1 MDLFVCHGYV
11 GLEFWLG
18 TFWHIAILKQ
28 EEAILLLTNKT
39 LADFQLAYFFYV
51 ILQYNIMVCRHCKM
65 GNLDVIVLK
74 QALKPGLFS
83 VDLLLLY
90 SKRSE
95 YYLHH

>member
-1 MDLFVCHGYV
+1 MGMLVLSFGRAH
-11 GLEFWLG
+11 
-18 TFWHIAILKQ
+18 FWHIAILKQ

-39 LADFQLAYFFYV
+39 HVDFQLAHFFYV
-51 ILQYNIMVCRHCKM
+51 ILQYTVVVCRHCKM

-74 QALKPGLFS
+74 QALKPGLFR

-95 YYLHH
+95 YYLHHRC